1 MKRKYNTPIAEIVE
15 IKSEVMLD
23 GSIGIDKEH
32 SGSEQLSNKHRGE
45 WGDIWG
51 K

>member
-1 MKRKYNTPIAEIVE
+1 MKKYSSPTIEQINIECEQMIAQ
-15 IKSEVMLD
+15 SVM
-23 GSIGIDKEH
+23 IDKES

-45 WGDIWG
+45 WGNVWG